1 MQRSPSQTL
10 QIAKPA
16 ATDGRFKSSAFFLLF
31 AWLTILFSIRH
42 SIHHYKPRNRGV
54 FNSIIGGIRQC
65 PRRFLLTIPL
75 AGVVVAYQFVIY
87 WVWEMSPLNQEG
99 DPAFIYGLGWAPIAA
114 ILIVHEVAGYVLPN
128 EDRELIRQ
136 RRIRGQ
142 EIDAEM
148 GYTKKPHW
156 WRLLH
161 GEQNMSVSEALAKR
175 AREVG
180 GRLVGSM
187 TAEQVAEQRRR
198 EEESGMG
205 LELNNMSGRR
215 KRNEDREVPAYN
227 LTPAQKASARAEE
240 RRQKEAADEQ
250 LRRAALA
257 LFPPQE
263 RQQPQRKQ
271 SDTNYLMSDEF
282 MDHAKRSRTPDA
294 AGGLSATGSGA
305 SASGSGNGM
314 PGTRSSLPSGL
325 RPQGERQGSNAT
337 GTTAGARTSQ
347 TSLAST
353 LNQPAQTVKSMLDI

>member
-1 MQRSPSQTL
+1 
-10 QIAKPA
+10 
-16 ATDGRFKSSAFFLLF
+16 
-31 AWLTILFSIRH
+31 
-42 SIHHYKPRNRGV
+42 
-54 FNSIIGGIRQC
+54 
-65 PRRFLLTIPL
+65 
-75 AGVVVAYQFVIY
+75 
-87 WVWEMSPLNQEG
+87 MSPLNQEG
-99 DPAFIYGLGWAPIAA
+99 DPAYIYGLGWAPIAA

-215 KRNEDREVPAYN
+215 KRNEDREIPAYN
-227 LTPAQKASARAEE
+227 LTPAQKASARVEE

-263 RQQPQRKQ
+263 RQQPQSKQ
-271 SDTNYLMSDEF
+271 SDTDYLMSDDF
-282 MDHAKRSRTPDA
+282 MDHARRSSKPDA
-294 AGGLSATGSGA
+294 TAGPSAIG
-305 SASGSGNGM
+305 ASGSGSGIA
-314 PGTRSSLPSGL
+314 GTRSSLPSGL
-325 RPQGERQGSNAT
+325 RPAGERQGSNAT